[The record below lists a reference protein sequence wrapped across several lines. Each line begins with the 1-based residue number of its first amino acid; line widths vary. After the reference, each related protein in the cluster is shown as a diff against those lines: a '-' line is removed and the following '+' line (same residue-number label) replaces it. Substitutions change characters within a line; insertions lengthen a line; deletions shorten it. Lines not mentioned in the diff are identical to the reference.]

1 MNSDK
6 KVVNYKD
13 KISFSST
20 RLIYNLFTSEV
31 IWKFQKFKIWIQR
44 TYNDILKYKT
54 LSNTKIY
61 NYKVLN
67 LVELYNFSIELIYIR
82 DKLINWYFNLNVYHI
97 ILFNS

>member
-1 MNSDK
+1 MNSDQ
-6 KVVNYKD
+6 KVVNYKVLD
-13 KISFSST
+13 LIQLYKVDIQ
-20 RLIYNLFTSEV
+20 LIYIRSHLE
-31 IWKFQKFKIWIQR
+31 IWIRR

-67 LVELYNFSIELIYIR
+67 LVEQYNFGIELIYIW
-82 DKLINWYFNLNVYHI
+82 DNLMNWYFNLNVYHI

>member
-1 MNSDK
+1 MNSDQ
-6 KVVNYKD
+6 KVVNYKVLD
-13 KISFSST
+13 LIQLYKVDIQFIYIRSHLKISK
-20 RLIYNLFTSEV
+20 N
-31 IWKFQKFKIWIQR
+31 KIWIQR

-67 LVELYNFSIELIYIR
+67 LVELYNFGIELIYIQ
-82 DKLINWYFNLNVYHI
+82 DNLINWYFNLNVYHI